1 MINNITNNILNR
13 ASSELSDSKDKILA
27 LSKKKAQETFDNN
40 IPSPESFKN
49 ELNGISSNSPTTLR
63 KAEQVYQKT
72 TRTIEKAIQKL
83 EGSKRELQVIKDK
96 LVGIG
101 ENFTF
106 LNNLIGPGTVI
117 GSLIEVLKGLP
128 VLIDGLLATQVTPV
142 VSGTVIDKAG
152 DFKKL
157 AKDNVQKFSD
167 ISSTLPTFEN
177 FFTKETNSLI
187 PPIDTGISNTQSI
200 INQLNILLEQIRTI
214 WTNFIL
220 GLNLPELQDTTTGD
234 ENSDVILGGTTL
246 EEYLSNPDNL
256 STVITDLIIPSTRK
270 VRVEIRENGPGTE
283 LYQSDIIETTI
294 N

>member
-128 VLIDGLLATQVTPV
+128 VLIDGLLATQVTPI

-220 GLNLPELQDTTTGD
+220 GLDLPELQDTTTGD
-234 ENSDVILGGTTL
+234 ENSNVILGGTTL
-246 EEYLSNPDNL
+246 KEYLSNPDNL

-283 LYQSDIIETTI
+283 LYQSDIIKTTI

>member
-128 VLIDGLLATQVTPV
+128 VLIDGLLATQVTPI

>member
-177 FFTKETNSLI
+177 FFTKETNLLI

-220 GLNLPELQDTTTGD
+220 GLDLPELQDTTTGD
-234 ENSDVILGGTTL
+234 ENSNVILGGTTL
-246 EEYLSNPDNL
+246 KEYLSNPDNL

-283 LYQSDIIETTI
+283 LYQSNIIETTI

>member
-63 KAEQVYQKT
+63 KAEQIYQKT

-83 EGSKRELQVIKDK
+83 EGSKRELQGIKDK

-128 VLIDGLLATQVTPV
+128 VLIDGLLATQVTPI

-157 AKDNVQKFSD
+157 AKDNIQKFSD

-177 FFTKETNSLI
+177 FFTKETNLLI
-187 PPIDTGISNTQSI
+187 PPIDTGISNIQSI
-200 INQLNILLEQIRTI
+200 INQLNILLEQI
-214 WTNFIL
+214 N
-220 GLNLPELQDTTTGD
+220 LN
-234 ENSDVILGGTTL
+234 N
-246 EEYLSNPDNL
+246 Y
-256 STVITDLIIPSTRK
+256 
-270 VRVEIRENGPGTE
+270 
-283 LYQSDIIETTI
+283 
-294 N
+294 